1 VIGRHRHL
9 IGLEG
14 LSREEI
20 LQVLDLATSMKEVLS
35 RPVKKVPSLR
45 GKNVVNL
52 FFETSTRTRSSFE
65 IAAKVLSADSLNW
78 TSAQSSTTKGETLL
92 DTAKN
97 LEAMRPDVLV
107 VRHSASGAPNFLARN
122 VSCAVVSAGDGAHE
136 HPSQGLLDCFT
147 LRERFGSLEGRTV
160 AIVGDISH
168 SRVARSDLHS
178 LPKLGVKVRL
188 CGPPTMIPQGIEQLG
203 ATVHHDLKTA
213 VEGVDAVVMLRIQHE
228 RIGDPL
234 IPNTRE
240 YSKFWGLKAKKAAE
254 WLNPDA
260 VILHPGPINR
270 GVELSSD
277 VADGPRSVILD
288 QVQNG
293 VAVRMAILYLLAG
306 GAGEDRAEKVSA

>member
-20 LQVLDLATSMKEVLS
+20 LQVLDLAVSMKEVLS

-78 TSAQSSTTKGETLL
+78 TAAQSSTTKGETLL

-107 VRHSASGAPNFLARN
+107 VRHSASGAPNFLARH
-122 VSCAVVSAGDGAHE
+122 VGCSVVSAGDGAHE

-168 SRVARSDLHS
+168 SRVARSDLHA
-178 LPKLGVKVRL
+178 LPKLGAKVRL

-203 ATVHHDLKTA
+203 ATVHHDLRTA
-213 VEGVDAVVMLRIQHE
+213 V
-228 RIGDPL
+228 DPL

-240 YSKFWGLKAKKAAE
+240 YSKFWGLNARKAAD
-254 WLNPDA
+254 WLKEDA

>member
-1 VIGRHRHL
+1 MIGRHRHL

-20 LQVLDLATSMKEVLS
+20 LQVLDLAVSMKEVLS

-78 TSAQSSTTKGETLL
+78 TAAQSSTTKGETLL

-107 VRHSASGAPNFLARN
+107 VRHSASGAPNFLARH
-122 VSCAVVSAGDGAHE
+122 VACSVVSAGDGAHE

-178 LPKLGVKVRL
+178 LPKLGAKVRL
-188 CGPPTMIPQGIEQLG
+188 CGPPTMIPQGVEQLG
-203 ATVHHDLKTA
+203 ATVHHDLRTA
-213 VEGVDAVVMLRIQHE
+213 VEGVDAVIMLRIQHE

-240 YSKFWGLKAKKAAE
+240 YSKFWGLNARKAAE
-254 WLNPDA
+254 WLKEDA

>member
-1 VIGRHRHL
+1 MIGRHRHL

-14 LSREEI
+14 LSRQEI

-78 TSAQSSTTKGETLL
+78 TAAQSSTTKGETLL

-107 VRHSASGAPNFLARN
+107 VRHSASGAPNFLARH
-122 VSCAVVSAGDGAHE
+122 VGCAVVSAGDGAHE

-178 LPKLGVKVRL
+178 LPKLGAKVRL
-188 CGPPTMIPQGIEQLG
+188 CGPPTMIPQGVERLG
-203 ATVHHDLKTA
+203 ATVEHDLRTA
-213 VEGVDAVVMLRIQHE
+213 VDGADAVVMLRIQHE

-240 YSKFWGLKAKKAAE
+240 YSKYWGLNARKAAD
-254 WLNPDA
+254 WLKPDA

>member
-9 IGLEG
+9 IGLEP

-78 TSAQSSTTKGETLL
+78 TAAQSSTTKGETLL
-92 DTAKN
+92 DTARN

-107 VRHSASGAPNFLARN
+107 VRHSASGAPNFLARH
-122 VSCAVVSAGDGAHE
+122 VGCAVVSAGDGAHE

-147 LRERFGSLEGRTV
+147 LRERFGSLEGKTV

-178 LPKLGVKVRL
+178 LPKLGAKVRL
-188 CGPPTMIPQGIEQLG
+188 CGPPTMIPLGVERLG
-203 ATVHHDLKTA
+203 ATVHHDLRSA

-240 YSKFWGLKAKKAAE
+240 YSKYWGLNARKAAE
-254 WLNPDA
+254 WLKPEA

>member
-20 LQVLDLATSMKEVLS
+20 LLVLDLATSMKEVLA

-213 VEGVDAVVMLRIQHE
+213 VEGVDAVVMLRIQ

-240 YSKFWGLKAKKAAE
+240 YSKFWGLNAKKAAE
-254 WLNPDA
+254 WLKPDA